1 MELPN
6 GMRMKHGDRR
16 TAAEESPQWPFA
28 AMGWSLGLADGEADA
43 IHDRLMQGLPYR
55 SVESLL
61 AASGLRQHELLAA
74 AQLPAS
80 TLSRRKAAAQLDP
93 AESER
98 LFRVAQVFERTLQ
111 LFEGDAAGARRWLTE
126 PVRGLGQ
133 RRPLELARTQV
144 GRATRPRPDRPP
156 RARSLLVIRAPGGS
170 TRRSG
175 DRLRSAAKARDFT
188 AAAGTAPVARW
199 YTPPSM
205 PLLPPSKSS
214 SMAFPSNC
222 SPRPIA

>member
-1 MELPN
+1 MA
-6 GMRMKHGDRR
+6 
-16 TAAEESPQWPFA
+16 TAALPPKNRRNGPSR
-28 AMGWSLGLADGEADA
+28 AMGWSLGLAEREADA

-144 GRATRPRPDRPP
+144 GAQ
-156 RARSLLVIRAPGGS
+156 LVLDLIG
-170 TRRSG
+170 
-175 DRLRSAAKARDFT
+175 RLERGVFS
-188 AAAGTAPVARW
+188 
-199 YTPPSM
+199 
-205 PLLPPSKSS
+205 
-214 SMAFPSNC
+214 
-222 SPRPIA
+222 